1 MNRRSFLQNAAVG
14 VGAGVCG
21 TAWPKLFWAAASEST
36 VAIRLENFPLRKQ
49 ETPYTCGPAAA
60 RMVLEYLGHPVPEAE
75 IKKRFGTNPVIGT
88 SNGQEL
94 RGLNRYLAE
103 FKLGLAAKM
112 LKGEA
117 VTNEVVRQ
125 SLEARLP
132 VLASFLTENFF
143 KPGTE
148 VGHYSVIIGFDP
160 SADEFTLANPFGYL
174 AQVNTAQFWRLAE
187 WRPKPGDL
195 PAGVKHAKGLPIPL
209 KRTIIVLEKAGS
221 RS

>member
-1 MNRRSFLQNAAVG
+1 MDRRRFVQ
-14 VGAGVCG
+14 C
-21 TAWPKLFWAAASEST
+21 TALAMSAAAWRRVLSAAET
-36 VAIRLENFPLRKQ
+36 QAAGAVLLDNFPLHKQ

-75 IKKRFGTNPVIGT
+75 IKQRFGTNALVGT

-103 FKLGLAAKM
+103 FKTGLVAKT

-132 VLASFLTENFF
+132 VIASFLTENYF
-143 KPGTE
+143 KPGAE
-148 VGHYSVIIGFDP
+148 VGHFAVIIGFDP
-160 SADEFTLANPFGYL
+160 GTDEFTLANPFGYFT
-174 AQVNTAQFWRLAE
+174 QVNTAQFWRLAE
-187 WRPKPGDL
+187 WKPKPGDL
-195 PAGVKHAKGLPIPL
+195 PPSVKHAKGLPIPL
-209 KRTIIVLEKAGS
+209 QRTIIILEKAGG
-221 RS
+221 RQ

>member
-1 MNRRSFLQNAAVG
+1 MDRRRFLQSAAMGAATALSAVG
-14 VGAGVCG
+14 WRKSLRAAEGQTAG
-21 TAWPKLFWAAASEST
+21 
-36 VAIRLENFPLRKQ
+36 AIRLINFHLHKQ

-60 RMVLEYLGHPVPEAE
+60 RMVLEYLGHPAPEAE

-103 FKLGLAAKM
+103 FQTGLQAKM

-148 VGHYSVIIGFDP
+148 VGHFAVIIGFDP
-160 SADEFTLANPFGYL
+160 AADEFTLANPFGYF
-174 AQVNTAQFWRLAE
+174 AQVNTARFWRLAE
-187 WRPKPGDL
+187 WKPKPGDL